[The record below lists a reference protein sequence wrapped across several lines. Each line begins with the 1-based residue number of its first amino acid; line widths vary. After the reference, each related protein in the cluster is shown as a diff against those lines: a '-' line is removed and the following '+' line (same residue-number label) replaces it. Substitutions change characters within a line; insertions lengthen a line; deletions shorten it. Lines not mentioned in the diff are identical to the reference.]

1 MRVHAVLAGPVDT
14 DMSRGL
20 DAQKAAPSWSSEQSS
35 TEWSPPARAQSAP
48 GSFDDGR
55 AVGKAEKAQHV
66 SGVIDERVERGR
78 ADGLAEMIDMTP
90 PDTPHVA
97 ATRPSTRATA
107 AEDPT
112 SGHRPGVSPDEQL
125 ARRPSVEE
133 GIEGAAAGTTC
144 GSQTTANTAPSTS
157 RSRRRPERVRPIRN
171 RSHHPGGLPRSRGRP
186 WVRRQK

>member
-1 MRVHAVLAGPVDT
+1 VDPFGTCSRRST

-20 DAQKAAPSWSSEQSS
+20 DAPNAAPSRPPEQSS
-35 TEWSPPARAQSAP
+35 TEWSHPLGHSQRQ

-66 SGVIDERVERGR
+66 SGDIDERVERGR
-78 ADGLAEMIDMTP
+78 TDGLAERDRH
-90 PDTPHVA
+90 DA
-97 ATRPSTRATA
+97 ARQAPRGGHPAVDESNR

-125 ARRPSVEE
+125 ARRRSVEE

-157 RSRRRPERVRPIRN
+157 RSRRRPWASSASQKLLAPSR
-171 RSHHPGGLPRSRGRP
+171 RSTRSRGRP
-186 WVRRQK
+186 GVGQQR